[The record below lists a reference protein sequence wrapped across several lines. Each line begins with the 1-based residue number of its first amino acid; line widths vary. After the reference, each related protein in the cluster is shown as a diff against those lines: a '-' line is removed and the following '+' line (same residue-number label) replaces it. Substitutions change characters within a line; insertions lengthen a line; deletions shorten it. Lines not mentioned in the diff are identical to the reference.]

1 VTTLVGKPRKRKLDD
16 DLVFFVVLTPCL
28 LSSLRNMI
36 GEVFEFASRPEV
48 KDEKNLS
55 DIEREWRREER
66 RKRLTL

>member
-1 VTTLVGKPRKRKLDD
+1 
-16 DLVFFVVLTPCL
+16 
-28 LSSLRNMI
+28 MI

-55 DIEREWRREER
+55 DSEREWRREER